1 MKILRISSAQV
12 KIHQIL
18 VILKQQISFSL
29 NFASLFSIIRKKLST
44 EILYTLSKRTYQST
58 NLVKFHVSSRKSEIL
73 DFDGFLLPKSF
84 QKFQL
89 K

>member
-29 NFASLFSIIRKKLST
+29 NFASLFSIIRKKPST
-44 EILYTLSKRTYQST
+44 EILYTLSKKSLSKYE
-58 NLVKFHVSSRKSEIL
+58 FGEVSRE
-73 DFDGFLLPKSF
+73 
-84 QKFQL
+84 
-89 K
+89 